1 MRKLWIDLKESPA
14 EIRAGL
20 AEIVAE
26 YPRRFTRVKRLGVAL
41 TFEQDPAL
49 KRGGLA
55 VAKRASACRV
65 RYGRKVDAFRA
76 LGRLMGEASV
86 PRSATERRGGFSET
100 PRFDLLGIMIDVS
113 RNGVLTPEAAR
124 AMLRRCALMGL
135 NMAILYTEDTY
146 EVPGEPFFG
155 YLRGR
160 YTHDEMKSLDD
171 YADALGIEMFP
182 CIQTLGHLQQVLQ
195 WPAYAAYRD
204 TDDILLAGEEKTCAL
219 LDKMIAAASAPFRS
233 RRIHIGM
240 DEAHGIGSGRFK
252 QLHGQKRPFDILNDH
267 LARVRD
273 LCRKR
278 GLRPMIWSDM
288 YFALGSKT
296 GGYYDLDSVV
306 PPDVAAKIPRD
317 MQLVYWDYYHY
328 ETDFY
333 REMIRRHRA
342 LGSDPV
348 VAGGIWTWNHLWAAL
363 PHSFTAVN
371 ACMRACK
378 EEKLREVF
386 MTMWGDDGM
395 ECDVFSA
402 LPGLQLFAEHG
413 YADAVDP
420 ALLRANFRG
429 SCDAVL
435 DDWFKASEVDSVPC
449 LADPSKTPTNVSK
462 WLLWQ
467 DPLLA
472 LMDPEVA
479 GGSLRG
485 HYEKLSAALFRAAK
499 KTRASRRLIFPARLA
514 RALALKC
521 ELRRDLAEAYAAG
534 NRRKLRKILE
544 GDLVALRKAVDEL
557 WKCHRDLWLV
567 TYKPFGLEVIE
578 KRYGGLRARLESLS
592 DRLYAYLGG
601 KVLEIPELEARLE
614 KIGPGTP
621 GDLPTSNYSRVST
634 PSCIK

>member
-1 MRKLWIDLKESPA
+1 MRKLWLDLKECPA
-14 EIRAGL
+14 ELRRGL
-20 AEIVAE
+20 AEIAAE
-26 YPRRFTRVKRLGVAL
+26 YPRRFTRAKRLGTAL
-41 TFEQDPAL
+41 TFERDPAL
-49 KRGGLA
+49 KGGGLA
-55 VAKRASACRV
+55 VAKRGSACAV

-76 LGRLMGEASV
+76 LGRLMGEA
-86 PRSATERRGGFSET
+86 ADGAARRGNFSET
-100 PRFDLLGIMIDVS
+100 PRFDLLGIMIDIS
-113 RNGVLTPEAAR
+113 RNGVLTPSAAR

-135 NMAILYTEDTY
+135 NMAILYSEDTY

-160 YTHDEMKSLDD
+160 CTRDEMKSLDD

-182 CIQTLGHLQQVLQ
+182 CIQALAHLQQVLQ
-195 WPAYAAYRD
+195 WPAYAEYRD
-204 TDDILLAGEEKTCAL
+204 TGDVVLAGEEKTYAL

-233 RRIHIGM
+233 RRIHLGM
-240 DEAHGIGSGRFK
+240 DEAWGIGSGRFK
-252 QLHGQKRPFDILNDH
+252 QLHGEKRPFDILNDH

-288 YFALGSKT
+288 YFHLGSKS
-296 GGYYDLDSVV
+296 GDYYDRDCVI
-306 PPDVAAKIPRD
+306 PPDVVAKIPRD
-317 MQLVYWDYYHY
+317 VQLVYWDYYHY

-333 REMIRRHRA
+333 RGMIRRHRA
-342 LGSDPV
+342 LGCEPV
-348 VAGGIWTWNHLWAAL
+348 MAGGVWTWNHFWAAL

-435 DDWFKASEVDSVPC
+435 DDWVQASGVDSVPC
-449 LADPSKTPTNVSK
+449 LADPAKSRTNAGK

-472 LMDPEVA
+472 LMDPEIEGCA
-479 GGSLRG
+479 LRG

-499 KTRASRRLIFPARLA
+499 KTPASRRLIFPARLA

-521 ELRRDLAEAYAAG
+521 DLRRNLAEAYAAG
-534 NRRKLRKILE
+534 DRRRLRKILE

-557 WKCHRDLWLV
+557 WKCHRDTWLA

-592 DRLYAYLGG
+592 DRLYAYLSG
-601 KVLEIPELEARLE
+601 KVLEIPELEVRLE
-614 KIGPGTP
+614 KIGPRTP
-621 GDLPTSNYSRVST
+621 GDLPTVAYARVST

>member
-1 MRKLWIDLKESPA
+1 LWIDLKACPS
-14 EIRAGL
+14 EIQAGL
-20 AEIVAE
+20 AEIIAE
-26 YPRRFTRVKRLGVAL
+26 YPKRFTRAKRLGVAL
-41 TFEQDPAL
+41 TFEQAPAL

-55 VAKRASACRV
+55 VAKSASACRV

-76 LGRLMGEASV
+76 LGRLMGEAADS
-86 PRSATERRGGFSET
+86 PARRGNFSET

-135 NMAILYTEDTY
+135 NMAILYSEDTY

-182 CIQTLGHLQQVLQ
+182 CIQALGHLQQLLQ
-195 WPAYAAYRD
+195 WPAYAEYRD
-204 TDDILLAGEEKTCAL
+204 TDDILLAGEEKTYTL

-233 RRIHIGM
+233 RRIHLGM

-252 QLHGQKRPFDILNDH
+252 QLHGEKRPFDILNDH

-288 YFALGSKT
+288 YFRLGSKT
-296 GGYYDLDSVV
+296 GDYYDLGCVV
-306 PPDVAAKIPRD
+306 PPDVVAKIPRD
-317 MQLVYWDYYHY
+317 VQLVYWDYYHH

-333 REMIRRHRA
+333 RDMIRRHRA
-342 LGSDPV
+342 LGAEPV
-348 VAGGIWTWNHLWAAL
+348 MAGGVWTWNHLWAAL

-435 DDWFKASEVDSVPC
+435 DDWLKASEVDSVPC
-449 LADPSKTPTNVSK
+449 LADPAKSWTNVSK

-479 GGSLRG
+479 GCSLRG
-485 HYEKLSAALFRAAK
+485 HYEKLSAALSRAAK
-499 KTRASRRLIFPARLA
+499 KTRASRRLILPARLA
-514 RALALKC
+514 RALALK
-521 ELRRDLAEAYAAG
+521 
-534 NRRKLRKILE
+534 
-544 GDLVALRKAVDEL
+544 
-557 WKCHRDLWLV
+557 
-567 TYKPFGLEVIE
+567 KPSQNEFRVLMYI
-578 KRYGGLRARLESLS
+578 LRAKR
-592 DRLYAYLGG
+592 
-601 KVLEIPELEARLE
+601 
-614 KIGPGTP
+614 
-621 GDLPTSNYSRVST
+621 
-634 PSCIK
+634 